1 MALRP
6 PGAGPA
12 LMARLFLSGA
22 LFTEVCRRQED
33 KVEDVRLEMAEVL
46 EIKHL

>member
-1 MALRP
+1 MAQ
-6 PGAGPA
+6 
-12 LMARLFLSGA
+12 LFLIDA

-33 KVEDVRLEMAEVL
+33 KVEDVRREMAEVL